1 MLYDQAMLI
10 HAYLDAYLV
19 TKDQF
24 YKSVIDE
31 IIVYIARDM
40 TSDLG
45 AFYSAEDADS
55 KGEEGVFYIWNT
67 NEIYNLFDKADAD
80 LIIDYYNLREKGNWP
95 EGRRHGQTNILHV
108 KEDSL
113 AFIKKY
119 SLTTELFKEKINHI
133 NSTLFEVREARVHP
147 QKDDKILTDWN
158 GMMISALARSAKIF
172 NDDTYGNYAIKA
184 MDFILNNL
192 KNKDGKLLK
201 RYRNGNA
208 GLDGVLDDYAYVIWG
223 LIELYQYNFNP
234 EYLESAILLS
244 DYQIK
249 HFWDSKDGGFF
260 FNSDISE
267 KLLIRSKEIY
277 DGAIPSGNSVSANN
291 FIRLSRI
298 LSKSDYEDLANNLI
312 ESFGQKINRYG
323 PAYAQNLMAID
334 FIEGPSYE
342 IIVIGNDF
350 KKVKPI
356 INEINSF
363 KHDRKVMIHINNKN
377 RDKLVNM
384 IPFLDNFPNHDTE
397 EPWIYVCKNFSCDLP
412 TQDIDKVKDLLTK

>member
-1 MLYDQAMLI
+1 MKNHPLEILNS
-10 HAYLDAYLV
+10 
-19 TKDQF
+19 
-24 YKSVIDE
+24 KS
-31 IIVYIARDM
+31 
-40 TSDLG
+40 
-45 AFYSAEDADS
+45 
-55 KGEEGVFYIWNT
+55 
-67 NEIYNLFDKADAD
+67 
-80 LIIDYYNLREKGNWP
+80 
-95 EGRRHGQTNILHV
+95 
-108 KEDSL
+108 
-113 AFIKKY
+113 
-119 SLTTELFKEKINHI
+119 NH
-133 NSTLFEVREARVHP
+133 
-147 QKDDKILTDWN
+147 
-158 GMMISALARSAKIF
+158 
-172 NDDTYGNYAIKA
+172 
-184 MDFILNNL
+184 NNL

-323 PAYAQNLMAID
+323 PGAVTLN
-334 FIEGPSYE
+334 
-342 IIVIGNDF
+342 
-350 KKVKPI
+350 
-356 INEINSF
+356 
-363 KHDRKVMIHINNKN
+363 
-377 RDKLVNM
+377 
-384 IPFLDNFPNHDTE
+384 
-397 EPWIYVCKNFSCDLP
+397 
-412 TQDIDKVKDLLTK
+412 